1 MKTLNLI
8 LSFLP
13 NVLAG
18 VVAVEQTIGTSGA
31 SGATKKATVLAA
43 VQTAAQVGE
52 TVQEQHVS
60 IISHLID
67 AIVAALNNTGYFTH
81 KAA

>member
-18 VVAVEQTIGTSGA
+18 VVAVEQTIGASGA

-52 TVQEQHVS
+52 TVTEQHVN
-60 IISHLID
+60 IFSHLID
-67 AIVAALNNTGYFTH
+67 QIVAALNNTGFFSH